1 MLIGALVMALAPSQL
16 DAQVGGRAGNRLQGA
31 QARRMQLQH
40 QVVQRFV
47 DQSSRELGLSAE
59 QRGRIG
65 QILLA
70 NNNRRQELFEQG
82 VQLRMRLA
90 QGLRNPN
97 TTDDE
102 LNRIM
107 NEMVELREREHQ
119 MWRQEQQELAAT
131 LPPRQRAQ
139 LTMRLLRLQERI
151 RQMIDERPGAPVDT
165 SGRTP
170 GANPG

>member
-1 MLIGALVMALAPSQL
+1 LIAALVLALAPAHL
-16 DAQVGGRAGNRLQGA
+16 DAQVAGRAGNRLQGGP
-31 QARRMQLQH
+31 ARRMQLQR

-47 DQSSRELGLSAE
+47 DQSSRELGLSAQ
-59 QRGRIG
+59 QRGRIE

-97 TTDDE
+97 TSDDE
-102 LNRIM
+102 LNRIL

-165 SGRTP
+165 SGRIP
-170 GANPG
+170 GADPG